1 MQETAYQARPACK
14 MITMAT
20 KALNSL
26 SPRSRRTPRA
36 AAALIVAATALGL
49 ASCAG
54 GDGSSGSEGGTH
66 GPEGAKELAADS
78 RELVADETGNGV
90 ATTQAFFDSAAEVFV
105 AGEDRN
111 AQASAADAAV
121 AAGAPMLVVRGEG
134 SDAAAVAEEI
144 QRLGAET
151 VHDYGAGL
159 SEEDLGE
166 GVSIEVTEDFE
177 TQAADA
183 QDPFGELKRI
193 AGLDSDYDVPAAAL
207 ISAQTA
213 EDAGASA
220 LAATARSA
228 GADVLGVPV
237 ADPRATSE
245 SMQALEDGAVVGL
258 GKDFDSQDEFD
269 ASAELAAAGELPGGG
284 GLLFPG
290 RRMVALYGHPS
301 GGALGLMGEQPP
313 AEAVDRVQKLVH
325 EYQPHTD
332 YPVMP
337 AFEIIATVASS
348 EPGPDGDFSNEADPE
363 ELIPYIDAITEAGGY
378 AFLDLQPGRANLLD
392 QAKLYEDL
400 LKRPNVGLALDPE
413 WKIGPDEQPMGRV
426 GHVEAHEITEV
437 GDWLAELARDNELPQ
452 KGLIVHQFQLQ
463 MIRDRE
469 TINTDHPELSFILHA
484 DGHGGPDQKF
494 DTWNTMQQG
503 LSDDYF
509 MAWKNFIDEDTPT
522 FTPEQTYDIE
532 PRPWFVS
539 YQ

>member
-1 MQETAYQARPACK
+1 

-36 AAALIVAATALGL
+36 TAALIVAATALGL

-54 GDGSSGSEGGTH
+54 GDGSSGSEGGAS

-78 RELVADETGNGV
+78 RELVADENGNGV
-90 ATTQAFFDSAAEVFV
+90 ATTQAFFDSASEVFV
-105 AGEDRN
+105 AGEDHN

-134 SDAAAVAEEI
+134 TARDGNVAAVAEEI
-144 QRLGAET
+144 ERLGAET

-159 SEEDLGE
+159 SDTDLAD
-166 GVSIEVTEDFE
+166 GVSIEAIEDFG

-183 QDPFGELKRI
+183 ADPLGEVKRI
-193 AGLDSDYDVPAAAL
+193 AGLDSEYDVPAVAL

-213 EDAGASA
+213 EGEGGAA

-228 GADVLGVPV
+228 GAEVLGVPV

-258 GKDFDSQDEFD
+258 GKDFDSQDKFD

-284 GLLFPG
+284 GLVFPG

-301 GGALGLMGEQPP
+301 GGALGLMGEHPP
-313 AEAVDRVQKLVH
+313 AEAVDRVEKLVD

-348 EPGPDGDFSNEADPE
+348 EPGPDGDFSNEADPD

-378 AFLDLQPGRANLLD
+378 AFLDLQPGRARLLD
-392 QAKLYEDL
+392 QAKLYEEL

-426 GHVEAHEITEV
+426 GHVEAQEVTEV
-437 GDWLAELARDNELPQ
+437 ADWLAGLVRDNELPQ

-469 TINTDHPELSFILHA
+469 TINTDHPELAFILHA

-522 FTPEQTYDIE
+522 FTPGQTYDIK